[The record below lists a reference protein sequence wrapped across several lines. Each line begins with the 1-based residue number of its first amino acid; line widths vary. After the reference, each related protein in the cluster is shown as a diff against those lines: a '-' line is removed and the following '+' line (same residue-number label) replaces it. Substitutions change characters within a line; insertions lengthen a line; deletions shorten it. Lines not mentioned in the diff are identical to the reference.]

1 MADPEPGAAPS
12 GPVSTGPMDTADM
25 SPAAVDAVAQQIEAS
40 SATGMG
46 PANDLQQMVEDAVT
60 LGALSPARTS

>member
-1 MADPEPGAAPS
+1 MTDPHPAPT
-12 GPVSTGPMDTADM
+12 GPISTGPMDTADM
-25 SPAAVDAVAQQIEAS
+25 SSAAVDAVAQQIEAT

-60 LGALSPARTS
+60 LGALSPSRT